1 MANDDP
7 TSLRMGFG
15 YHDARRAGL
24 GGVRADRSPRQVNQ
38 IINERKDEN
47 EALRQIAE
55 AGQDPEW
62 RRYLKHRRE
71 QGCSAQEIATELGWM
86 KRYKWARSH
95 FSVAWCLKYHWPY
108 SN

>member
-1 MANDDP
+1 
-7 TSLRMGFG
+7 MGFG
-15 YHDARRAGL
+15 YHQARSAGL
-24 GGVRADRSPRQVNQ
+24 GGIRAHRSPRQVNR

-62 RRYLKHRRE
+62 KAYLKHRHE
-71 QGCSAQEIATELGWM
+71 QRCSAQEIARELGWM
-86 KRYKWARSH
+86 ERYNRARSRG
-95 FSVAWCLKYHWPY
+95 FSVAYCLRNHWPR